1 LLKLVSM
8 KIAIAH
14 WQNRISPVLD
24 VADRFIL
31 IDVEDGREVHRESLR
46 LAGRDHFGRTRELSE
61 LGVNV
66 LLCGAVSLGLEKTL
80 IAAGIRV
87 LGFLGGELKSVI
99 AAYLEG
105 KLDDGRNRTSA
116 RRGKR
121 PSLGSEKT
129 KRLPAHESGMRR

>member
-1 LLKLVSM
+1 M
-8 KIAIAH
+8 KVAIAH

-24 VADRFIL
+24 EAERFIL

-46 LAGRDHFGRTRELSE
+46 LAGRDPFGRTRELSE
-61 LGVNV
+61 LGVDV

-87 LGFLGGELKSVI
+87 LGFLAGELKSVI

-105 KLDDGRNRTSA
+105 KLDDGRHQTSA
-116 RRGKR
+116 RRGK
-121 PSLGSEKT
+121 PSNLGAEMR
-129 KRLPAHESGMRR
+129 KRLPVHDAGLRR

>member
-1 LLKLVSM
+1 MLKLVSM

-121 PSLGSEKT
+121 SSLGTEKT
-129 KRLPAHESGMRR
+129 KRQPVHESGMRR